1 MPGLDRERIVAL
13 DKRRVWHPYTSMD
26 EYAARVDPIVVV
38 RAEGAR
44 LFDADGRSYLD
55 ANSSWWVAS
64 LGHNHPRLVAALE
77 RQARENCHSA
87 LAGMTHAPAAEL
99 AEALCSVAP
108 RRASPPGHQA
118 GPADHRPGLERVFFS
133 DDGSTAVEVAL
144 KLAIQYWAQNGRPSR
159 TRFVAPDGD
168 FHGETI
174 GATALGGVELFRRP
188 FAGVLAE
195 CFHVPSPGDPAVSLE
210 TAIAALSDLLHRES
224 DTISCVVVE
233 PIVQGAAGM
242 WMHDPAYLSAARE
255 ACDRHDVLLVADEVF
270 SGYGRSG
277 PMWACQHAG
286 VVPDLLCTAKGFSGG
301 MLPMAATLA
310 TERVFAGFLGGR
322 ERAFYY
328 GHSFCGNPL
337 GAAVAL
343 EVLRVYEEERVLE
356 RARPKAARIA
366 DAFSKLGA
374 LPGVARTRALGMI
387 GALDLAGD
395 AGYLA
400 DAGWRVY
407 EEARRRGAVLRPLG
421 NVIYVAPPLNIDD
434 AELDALLAIVSESVA
449 AVLGAGARGPA

>member
-1 MPGLDRERIVAL
+1 MTVDRARVVEL

-26 EYAARVDPIVVV
+26 EYAAKVDPIVVV
-38 RAEGAR
+38 RAAGAR

-99 AEALCSVAP
+99 AEAICAVAP
-108 RRASPPGHQA
+108 RGEPSGRWA
-118 GPADHRPGLERVFFS
+118 GLEHVFFS

-144 KLAIQYWAQNGRPSR
+144 KLAVQYWAQNGRPQR
-159 TRFVAPDGD
+159 TRFVALDGD

-174 GATALGGVELFRRP
+174 GATAIGGVELFRRP
-188 FAGVLAE
+188 FAGVLAD
-195 CFHVPSPGDPAVSLE
+195 CFHVPSPGDPAVGLDA
-210 TAIAALSDLLHRES
+210 AIEALADLLRRES
-224 DTISCVVVE
+224 DTIACVALE

-242 WMHDPAYLSAARE
+242 WIHDPAYLRAARDL
-255 ACDRHDVLLVADEVF
+255 CDRHDVLLIADEVF
-270 SGYGRSG
+270 TGYGRSG

-286 VVPDLLCTAKGFSGG
+286 IVPDLLCTAKGFSGG

-310 TERVFAGFLGGR
+310 TERIFAGFLGGR

-343 EVLRVYEEERVLE
+343 EVLRVYDDERILE
-356 RARPKAARIA
+356 RAQPKAARIA
-366 DAFSKLGA
+366 DAFANLAS

-387 GALDLAGD
+387 GALDLAGEG
-395 AGYLA
+395 GYLA
-400 DAGWRVY
+400 GVGWRVY
-407 EEARRRGAVLRPLG
+407 EEALRRGAYLRPLG
-421 NVIYVAPPLNIDD
+421 SVIYVAPPLNIDD
-434 AELDALLAIVSESVA
+434 ADLDSLLSIVTESVA
-449 AVLGAGARGPA
+449 AVLGAGARGSA